1 MKNFA
6 VEVLLVEPGERPRK
20 ELIYN
25 SLDDIKI
32 IVNECTAFLH
42 ALVALEVIEYFLP
55 LDLSATLVQ
64 NDDFHKV
71 GV

>member
-1 MKNFA
+1 MIANANTVRKDLHKGFR
-6 VEVLLVEPGERPRK
+6 VGVL
-20 ELIYN
+20 
-25 SLDDIKI
+25 
-32 IVNECTAFLH
+32 NECAAFLH
-42 ALVALEVIEYFLP
+42 ALVALEVIEYLLP

>member
-1 MKNFA
+1 MIANANTVRQNLHKGFR
-6 VEVLLVEPGERPRK
+6 VGVL
-20 ELIYN
+20 
-25 SLDDIKI
+25 D
-32 IVNECTAFLH
+32 ECTAFLH
-42 ALVALEVIEYFLP
+42 ALVALEVVEDLLP

>member
-1 MKNFA
+1 MIANANTVCQNLHKGFR
-6 VEVLLVEPGERPRK
+6 VSVL
-20 ELIYN
+20 
-25 SLDDIKI
+25 
-32 IVNECTAFLH
+32 NECTAFLH
-42 ALVALEVIEYFLP
+42 ALVALEVIEYLLP

>member
-1 MKNFA
+1 MIANANTVRQNLYKGFRIG
-6 VEVLLVEPGERPRK
+6 VL
-20 ELIYN
+20 
-25 SLDDIKI
+25 D
-32 IVNECTAFLH
+32 ECTALLH
-42 ALVALEVIEYFLP
+42 ALMALEVIEYFLP

>member
-1 MKNFA
+1 MIANANA
-6 VEVLLVEPGERPRK
+6 VCQNLHKSFRVGVL
-20 ELIYN
+20 
-25 SLDDIKI
+25 D
-32 IVNECTAFLH
+32 ECTAFLH
-42 ALVALEVIEYFLP
+42 ALVALEVVEDLLP